1 MSFEPTEL
9 LIPSVHV
16 ATLVITGLSALYVG
30 RQKTNEYVQVRNLL
44 VIVHL
49 FYMGVVSLELLRYFV
64 SNETYLTVYTITG
77 TNLVLVDVFLLTL
90 VALALFYRSGG
101 RALSDVVREAMR
113 HRTQATLMIA
123 YGVYILIAGGYLAIG
138 RPFSSQYVPNIVG
151 ALEGLKSSC
160 SSNPSCS
167 CSPSKFGFQ
176 CATLFEPVYLD
187 VLLGVLLI
195 FMAYPT
201 TLLLLARSRST
212 DHEVR
217 TAYTIL
223 PIAWVAI
230 GLDLLYF
237 NGYLLNQGI
246 DASAVGY
253 LGAAAAFAVTAATF
267 RRATLLSAFFQ
278 ADTLVTTTAVAPA
291 KTFSSQLGLETDKFI
306 GRRFLLEADPSFKYE
321 ESIRDLALE
330 LGARQYLLFAFTSKG
345 STIYNSLSGL
355 ENVRFFT
362 MTTKVSY
369 PRPGDLSTEVLVP
382 ANDQSVL
389 LNVLDKAITTN
400 PNLKFGVVF
409 DSITDLI
416 LSSGLETT
424 YKFLKQANEMTSSHA
439 VTTVFLMTAGAHN
452 EREVSIV
459 KSLFSNQILYRD
471 GQLSIQKTG

>member
-1 MSFEPTEL
+1 MSFEPTDL
-9 LIPSVHV
+9 LIPSAHV
-16 ATLVITGLSALYVG
+16 ATLVITGLSALYVR
-30 RQKTNEYVQVRNLL
+30 RQKTTEYVQVRNLL

-64 SNETYLTVYTITG
+64 SNETYLTVYTVTG

-90 VALALFYRSGG
+90 VALALFYKSGG
-101 RALSDVVREAMR
+101 KALLDVVGEVMR

-123 YGVYILIAGGYLAIG
+123 YGVYILIAGGDLAIG

-151 ALEGLKSSC
+151 ALEGLKSNCKSGC
-160 SSNPSCS
+160 CNPSQ
-167 CSPSKFGFQ
+167 FGFQ
-176 CATLFEPVYLD
+176 CATLFKPVYLD
-187 VLLGVLLI
+187 LLLGVLLI
-195 FMAYPT
+195 FMCYPT

-217 TAYTIL
+217 NAYTIL

-278 ADTLVTTTAVAPA
+278 ADTLVTTTAVAPS
-291 KTFSSQLGLETDKFI
+291 KSFSSQLGVETDKLL
-306 GRRFLLEADPSFKYE
+306 GKEFLLEADPSVKYE
-321 ESIRDLALE
+321 ESIRDLAME

-345 STIYNSLSGL
+345 SPVYNSLSGL

-369 PRPGDLSTEVLVP
+369 PRPGDLPTEVLVP
-382 ANDQSVL
+382 SNDQSVL

-439 VTTVFLMTAGAHN
+439 VTAVFLMTAGAHN
-452 EREVSIV
+452 EREVSV
-459 KSLFSNQILYRD
+459 MKSLFSNQILYRD
-471 GQLSIQKTG
+471 GELFIQKTS